1 MRIREVILALAVC
14 CSLLLASSAEAQQWS
29 SGSGGWQNNSGD
41 QATAFVNS
49 YVQNQTLDLSSL
61 LNLAQPWRQGEIVDS
76 LTIYTTPTQYG
87 YGSQMALIANGMIVA
102 SDGSGAS
109 MVTLFPYQVVQLS
122 GMYSQIQLQV
132 RGTVYINQIVMNMH
146 QVNNYP
152 QPPPNPYPPAPYPQ
166 PQPQPIPQPP
176 GQGQI
181 VLTADI
187 SGMGSSAQVDL
198 AAIMN
203 LDAYRGM
210 RLQSLILIGRSAMA
224 AGVGYATLA
233 INNVQ
238 AGQVSFRGMTSTQ
251 VMPLHGAWI
260 AGVNAQNMLL
270 SLQGVQTRQVQLVL
284 SR

>member
-76 LTIYTTPTQYG
+76 LTIYTTPTQYS

-122 GMYSQIQLQV
+122 GMYSQILLQV

-146 QVNNYP
+146 
-152 QPPPNPYPPAPYPQ
+152 NPYPPAPY

-176 GQGQI
+176 GQGQV

-210 RLQSLILIGRSAMA
+210 RLQSLIIVGRSAMA